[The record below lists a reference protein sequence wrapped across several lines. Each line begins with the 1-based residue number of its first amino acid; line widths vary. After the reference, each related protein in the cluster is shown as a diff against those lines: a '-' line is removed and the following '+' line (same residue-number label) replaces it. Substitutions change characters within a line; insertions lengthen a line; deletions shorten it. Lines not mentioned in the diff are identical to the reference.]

1 MADFGSIPKGKGFGL
16 VPTFPFRLT
25 DVKSGPKALYASLCS
40 NASPKG
46 IVWRSLAKLAEEFNA
61 SKRQLQRWV
70 NELEQAGLLV
80 RIGWEGKSIRF
91 LVVRDQAGQQ
101 WAKAQFVKNALDR
114 RAIAIPHARAGH
126 QARWPKATTTVSL
139 EPDTGVGKAATSM
152 SPKHNLPNNTILTGK
167 GARQEEVGGPS
178 GASRGQVWGL
188 KRLEQSK
195 RAEEVQ
201 NAINALADRLGWD
214 VLCAMTPEAIAGDLL
229 RLLEVRLTP
238 AEARAFLNPGGV
250 PESPHG

>member
-1 MADFGSIPKGKGFGL
+1 MADFGTIPKGTGFGL
-16 VPTFPFRLT
+16 VPTFPFRLP

-46 IVWRSLAKLAEEFNA
+46 IVWRSLAKLAQEFKA

-70 NELEQAGLLV
+70 NDLEQAGLLV
-80 RIGWEGKSIRF
+80 RVGWEGKSIRF
-91 LVVRDQAGQQ
+91 LVIRDQAGQQ

-114 RAIAIPHARAGH
+114 RAVAVPHARAGH
-126 QARWPKATTTVSL
+126 QARWPKPATSVSL
-139 EPDTGVGKAATSM
+139 EPDVDVVKGATPM

-167 GARQEEVGGPS
+167 GARQEEAGGPS

-188 KRLEQSK
+188 KRLGQSK

-201 NAINALADRLGWD
+201 NAINALADSLGWE
-214 VLCAMTPEAIAGDLL
+214 VMCVMPPEAIAADLFRTL
-229 RLLEVRLTP
+229 DVKLTP
-238 AEARAFLNPGGV
+238 AEVRAFLNPSGV
-250 PESPHG
+250 PESPPG